1 MTPRPVAFVSGSG
14 RNIGYAIALEL
25 LRSGFNV
32 CFNGR
37 SLEMDLTEANSF
49 AHSVGGKVKY
59 LAGNVCIPDDIDRMF
74 RELEDCFGGL
84 DVLINNASYRRET
97 PFEEMSLE
105 EWRDILHP
113 QLDALFLSCKAALP
127 MLKRSRRGRIV
138 NIGGMSGHTGAA
150 HRAHV
155 VTFKAA
161 VTGFSKALSS
171 EFGSTSLTVN
181 TVVPGAIDTKRS
193 GAIPAH
199 FSKIG
204 TRPGKPEEVAFIVAQ
219 LCDERA
225 SYVNGQ
231 TIHVNGG
238 AYV

>member
-1 MTPRPVAFVSGSG
+1 MTQRPVAFVSGSG
-14 RNIGYAIALEL
+14 RNIGFAIALEL

-37 SLEMDLTEANSF
+37 TLDMDMTDAEALAQSE
-49 AHSVGGKVKY
+49 GGQIKY
-59 LAGNVCIPDDIDRMF
+59 LAGDVCVPEDVDRMF
-74 RELEDCFGGL
+74 SEIEECFGAL

-97 PFEEMSLE
+97 PFEELSLE
-105 EWRDILHP
+105 EWRNILHP
-113 QLDALFLSCKAALP
+113 QLDALFLTSKAALP
-127 MLKRSRRGRIV
+127 MLKRSRRGRII

-150 HRAHV
+150 NRAHV
-155 VTFKAA
+155 VTLKAA
-161 VTGFSKALSS
+161 VAGFSRALSA

-199 FSKIG
+199 FSEIG
-204 TRPGKPEEVAFIVAQ
+204 TRPGKPEEVAFVVAQ
-219 LCDERA
+219 LCEERA